1 MEGLE
6 GMLRSI
12 ADRGYVVIS
21 DDVSDPARARLV
33 SVHNVGAV
41 VSSSASAPGIPP
53 EAWGG
58 GADALLVASS
68 QSMRLL
74 LAEMLKGTLPGS

>member
-1 MEGLE
+1 MRSPRQN
-6 GMLRSI
+6 LRQKWSAEI
-12 ADRGYVVIS
+12 VTA
-21 DDVSDPARARLV
+21 
-33 SVHNVGAV
+33 N
-41 VSSSASAPGIPP
+41 ASAPGIPP